1 MVNAEAGTSGRDNMV
16 KTADGTS
23 GVETL
28 YLIFVADRFRLDS
41 MMYVSFLR
49 EQNSGAIQN
58 AQRCYIY

>member
-16 KTADGTS
+16 KTYS